1 MDKNM
6 GFILKLLALS
16 ALISVSIKYLGPQ
29 VSIDATDI
37 NALVIVLLP
46 TVMMA
51 IALFW
56 RFQSAQNQN

>member
-1 MDKNM
+1 M

-16 ALISVSIKYLGPQ
+16 ALVSVAIKYLGPQ
-29 VSIDATDI
+29 VSIAATDI

-46 TVMMA
+46 TVIMA

>member
-56 RFQSAQNQN
+56 RFQSAKTQN

>member
-6 GFILKLLALS
+6 EFILKLLGLS

-29 VSIDATDI
+29 VSIDATDV